1 MSTLGTRKFNG
12 SKRLISPS
20 MNAVKDI
27 KSYKAYMGGPLSSM
41 NTKSQILIVDDNM
54 FNLTSL
60 QTMIRMK
67 FNINS
72 TVCSSGEISL
82 QFI

>member
-1 MSTLGTRKFNG
+1 MVNK
-12 SKRLISPS
+12 
-20 MNAVKDI
+20 
-27 KSYKAYMGGPLSSM
+27 
-41 NTKSQILIVDDNM
+41 NTQILIVDDNM

-72 TVCSSGEISL
+72 TVCSSGEFAL
-82 QFI
+82 DFIEQRIKLIVDRKEGEEEK